1 MDDSRSF
8 AASAR
13 CRYYVSVLASDVV
26 AFLQMAC
33 HNKSTRTDLVIGTQ
47 DEDKQTAWKAALA
60 GAVKHERVG
69 LADTPCLVMHAAD
82 GRVSVGGHKNVFG
95 YQVVAR
101 EKFGAAKIE
110 GLAAVKTS
118 KDALVI
124 SHLCGTRN
132 CLVPSHLFLESKET
146 NDQRTMCHYVMR
158 NVLAKSGR
166 DGLTTCMGLGL
177 CPHAPTCGMEDK
189 V

>member
-1 MDDSRSF
+1 MVCSPCNELPNLSGCHNGTIVDHF

-82 GRVSVGGHKNVFG
+82 GRVSVG
-95 YQVVAR
+95 A
-101 EKFGAAKIE
+101 
-110 GLAAVKTS
+110 
-118 KDALVI
+118 
-124 SHLCGTRN
+124 
-132 CLVPSHLFLESKET
+132 
-146 NDQRTMCHYVMR
+146 
-158 NVLAKSGR
+158 
-166 DGLTTCMGLGL
+166 
-177 CPHAPTCGMEDK
+177 CGMEDK